1 MLIGEYTAKLQEKN
15 RTALPK
21 KFRSETGDKL
31 IITKGY
37 EDCLIVIPYGRWER
51 VARDIAGRP
60 FTNNAARDTARF
72 ILGSALEVSL
82 DDQGRFVISQS
93 LIDHAELDSDIV
105 FIGLLDWIEVWN
117 LDRWR
122 EREKFLRE
130 NGATIADKL
139 AEIDVS

>member
-1 MLIGEYTAKLQEKN
+1 MLIGEYTARLQEKN

-37 EDCLIVIPYGRWER
+37 EDCLIVIPYGRWGR
-51 VARDIAGRP
+51 VTKDITGRP
-60 FTNNAARDTARF
+60 FTNNAARDTVRF

-93 LIDHAELDSDIV
+93 LIDHAELSNDIV
-105 FIGLLDWIEVWN
+105 FIGLLDWIEIWN
-117 LDRWR
+117 LDKWR

-130 NGATIADKL
+130 NGSTIADKL